1 MVTTAVLMVVLLGL
15 MALAIDVGTMTQ
27 VRTQLQRSADAAALA
42 GASKLHDQNAAT
54 AVVAEA
60 TRYVSMNSVAG
71 TSIALDPVDVEIGI
85 WNPGDRS
92 FTPRSSSLGNAV
104 RVTPRTREGTLF
116 FGRIFTSE
124 PPEIRASAIA
134 ATRPREIA
142 FVIDLSGS
150 MNDDTEPCWATDEIA
165 LRWGAGPANRL
176 MENLYSDL
184 GLGTFPGAVQWVGQG
199 TGVLT
204 DEWAYAELTDNQ
216 GPLTRIVDRYYR
228 ILSTDT
234 EAERKTKAYRWII
247 DSQIAAVMP
256 KAGPVADSRQ
266 NFEFWSKY
274 LDYVIGPVWVADSG
288 DPNNGGGG
296 VTPPTEPGPSP
307 EPSPGQGKLD
317 LPRELHRGLDLELPQ
332 SPATARVAAW
342 LDNAT
347 RRHNVSFTSLFA
359 SAMELETQWLQSTSA
374 YPPGTPPFGRG
385 MLPFNQDKRRIYG
398 ISSNGDYAFNNPNL
412 SVYPDAV
419 KSRSSFFRN
428 HIGYRTYVQFLLDY
442 GRDLTIGGTA
452 SPLAVGGGA
461 PLHRETTT
469 YGAYDFPPREQPLHA
484 ARRAL
489 VMAIE
494 EIRERNR
501 VVAGQ
506 VDSRYRD
513 WVSLITFDRDATLR
527 VPLGGTDADYARTI
541 QESVNLQ
548 ATNDEGPSTSLDNA
562 LEIVAQHLATSTN
575 GGAGRDGTDRVVVLL
590 TDGVP
595 NKQTISKTQV
605 SNYIRDTA
613 PAEYRGDFYYD
624 YGPRDAALMS
634 VLRMRLN
641 GWKVYI
647 VGVGAGARADF
658 LERMARLGG
667 TTAPYVAGSDPQLYE
682 QQLVDLFR
690 KIVTQSR
697 VKLVD

>member
-1 MVTTAVLMVVLLGL
+1 MTRDDRPTTNRDCDPTRGDVATRGMRSSERANSRSSETANARAALRARRNDSRRRTANILVTTAVLMVVLLGL

-296 VTPPTEPGPSP
+296 VTPRARIILLIQTT
-307 EPSPGQGKLD
+307 QAD
-317 LPRELHRGLDLELPQ
+317 REAH
-332 SPATARVAAW
+332 
-342 LDNAT
+342 
-347 RRHNVSFTSLFA
+347 
-359 SAMELETQWLQSTSA
+359 
-374 YPPGTPPFGRG
+374 
-385 MLPFNQDKRRIYG
+385 
-398 ISSNGDYAFNNPNL
+398 
-412 SVYPDAV
+412 
-419 KSRSSFFRN
+419 
-428 HIGYRTYVQFLLDY
+428 
-442 GRDLTIGGTA
+442 
-452 SPLAVGGGA
+452 
-461 PLHRETTT
+461 
-469 YGAYDFPPREQPLHA
+469 
-484 ARRAL
+484 RRAGRQIEAL
-489 VMAIE
+489 ACAIPIKALE
-494 EIRERNR
+494 DALRAL
-501 VVAGQ
+501 AGP
-506 VDSRYRD
+506 VDS
-513 WVSLITFDRDATLR
+513 
-527 VPLGGTDADYARTI
+527 
-541 QESVNLQ
+541 
-548 ATNDEGPSTSLDNA
+548 PS
-562 LEIVAQHLATSTN
+562 
-575 GGAGRDGTDRVVVLL
+575 
-590 TDGVP
+590 
-595 NKQTISKTQV
+595 
-605 SNYIRDTA
+605 Y
-613 PAEYRGDFYYD
+613 
-624 YGPRDAALMS
+624 
-634 VLRMRLN
+634 
-641 GWKVYI
+641 
-647 VGVGAGARADF
+647 
-658 LERMARLGG
+658 
-667 TTAPYVAGSDPQLYE
+667 
-682 QQLVDLFR
+682 
-690 KIVTQSR
+690 
-697 VKLVD
+697 